1 MPADRLP
8 RRESFDAPSGA
19 PARLVTPATSKESGS
34 LHIAVDANVL
44 EAAWGGIPKY
54 VDRIVRELVRRG
66 DRVDLLVNRR
76 GQEFD
81 LPGAREVAVR
91 VKGRAVWRNSF
102 VPAWAGL
109 SGSDLYWA
117 PESVL
122 PRWLPVPSV
131 VTVHDLASTL
141 FPGMKPARQEAQFK
155 TSVPR
160 SARAATR
167 VIAVSEAT
175 AADASRLWGV
185 DRRKL
190 RVVGN
195 GVDERFTPGDRDAAR
210 SAVRARFGLEG
221 PMVLAVGSL
230 EPRKGLEVL
239 IGAASGQPTAEP
251 WELVLAGSTGFRGD
265 DVLGAARA
273 ADHCTVLGPVDD
285 EELLALY
292 RAADVVAVPS
302 LYEGFGITALEAM
315 ACGTPVAVAGGSG
328 GLEEVSGAAALV
340 VETRD
345 PDAWRDAVATAMADR
360 AALSEAGI
368 EHAAAFTW
376 PAVAAATRDVFLEAV
391 RERRRRLPHLRTARF
406 GSDRG

>member
-1 MPADRLP
+1 M
-8 RRESFDAPSGA
+8 
-19 PARLVTPATSKESGS
+19 TPETPEDGRS
-34 LHIAVDANVL
+34 LHLTVDANVL
-44 EAAWGGIPKY
+44 DAAWGGIPKY
-54 VDRIVRELVRRG
+54 VDRIVRELVERG
-66 DRVDLLVNRR
+66 DRVDLLVNRWGR
-76 GQEFD
+76 GFD

-91 VKGRAVWRNSF
+91 VKGRAIWRNSF
-102 VPAWAGL
+102 APAWAAL

-141 FPGMKPARQEAQFK
+141 FPGTKSARQETEFK

-175 AADASRLWGV
+175 AADLARLWRV
-185 DRRKL
+185 DRGKL

-195 GVDERFTPGDRDAAR
+195 GVDERFTPGDREAAK
-210 SAVRARFGLEG
+210 SEVRARFDLEAA
-221 PMVLAVGSL
+221 PIVLAIGSV

-239 IGAASGQPTAEP
+239 IEAAAGQGAEP
-251 WELVLAGSTGFRGD
+251 WQLALAGGAGFRGD
-265 DVLGAARA
+265 DVLRAARA
-273 ADHCTVLGPVDD
+273 AENCNVLGPVTDD
-285 EELLALY
+285 ELLALY

-315 ACGTPVAVAGGSG
+315 ACGTPVAVAAGSG

-340 VETRD
+340 VSTREAEAWQ
-345 PDAWRDAVATAMADR
+345 DAIATARADR
-360 AALSEAGI
+360 ARLSAAGI
-368 EHAAAFTW
+368 AHAARFTW
-376 PAVAAATRDVFLEAV
+376 PAVVAATREVFVEAV
-391 RERRRRLPHLRTARF
+391 EERRRHGAHYRSARTRS
-406 GSDRG
+406 GRG